1 MRASLKGM
9 IMPISR
15 REFLGTTLAASA
27 SGLVAGATTPAAAQT
42 AGGRIVLQNDN
53 LQVAIDRETGCV
65 ERIESKDG
73 AWRMRG
79 GGMRLHV
86 PAPQHRFNF
95 VTESNTGRP
104 AIDLNDN
111 QVTIR
116 WRGFDNERLGKL
128 DIEVKEAIRLDEKRV
143 EFSYEINNNSHA
155 VIESYTYP
163 RLKGLRPPAGERQM
177 NQLSWGYTSM
187 DRASLWPDFQNHVGY
202 YGFDY
207 PAQLRDLGT
216 QVQFCLIAAESKGIY
231 VGYHDTGQKQVVQLC
246 LFLVPGYVDSVRP
259 GDLGQG
265 ELNDSSISIDPNHLC
280 FIQPGDSQTS
290 EALVFEPFAGD
301 WHAGVDVY
309 KEWRRTWFKPAA
321 MPQWLRQVHSWQ
333 QIQINSAEDRL
344 EFPYK
349 DLTQKAEACKRWGV
363 KAIQL
368 TGWQI
373 GGQDRDFPL
382 HDTDP
387 RLGSWQELKDAIAA
401 SRQMGVEI
409 VLFNKYKWADI
420 TAPDYKTQFAQYAME
435 DPYGIPY
442 PFHGYNYDT
451 PTQLAGLNTRLG
463 VGMCAA
469 SPLWR
474 KRALVEFR
482 KSVELGA
489 SGILYDECAGLV
501 SSYCFSKNHDHPFP
515 SATYLGSV
523 PLIDEFRTIVDGDNF
538 VFAGESPY
546 DIELLT
552 YNMSYFR
559 IGRDSQPVGRFID
572 PFAPMMV
579 AVTGYNDR
587 QMINTCLMFRYS
599 MSYEPRNF
607 HGNLDEFPATMSYG
621 KAVDELR
628 RRYRE
633 WLWDAEFRHTL
644 GVKVTADGTPMD
656 SYSVFRREDGSRA
669 VVMANM
675 SDTKSVVCELALEN
689 PKSGTMRMVSPE
701 QPDAQP
707 WPGRLKLA
715 PGAAVVV
722 LEG

>member
-1 MRASLKGM
+1 MST
-9 IMPISR
+9 SR
-15 REFLGTTLAASA
+15 REFLGSALAASA
-27 SGLVAGATTPAAAQT
+27 SGLVANAARPAAAT
-42 AGGRIVLQNDN
+42 AAAGRLVLENEG
-53 LQVAIDRETGCV
+53 LLVVIDRETGCV
-65 ERIESKDG
+65 EKLESKDG
-73 AWRMRG
+73 AWKMRG

-86 PAPQHRFNF
+86 PALEHRYNF
-95 VTESNTGRP
+95 VTEGNTGRP
-104 AIDLNDN
+104 AIDLDGN
-111 QVTIR
+111 QATMT
-116 WRGFDNERLGKL
+116 WRGFENERLGKL
-128 DIEVKEAIRLDEKRV
+128 DIEVKESIRLTGARV
-143 EFSYEINNNSHA
+143 EFNYEIHNNSQA

-163 RLKGLRPPAGERQM
+163 RLKSLRPPAGEHHM
-177 NQLSWGYTSM
+177 HQLSWGYSSM
-187 DRASLWPDFQNHVGY
+187 ESVRMWPNFQNRVGY
-202 YGFDY
+202 YGLDY
-207 PAQLRDLGT
+207 PAQMRYLGT
-216 QVQFCLIAAESKGIY
+216 QVQFCLIASDRRGIY
-231 VGYHDTGQKQVVQLC
+231 IGYHDVAQKQVVQLC
-246 LFLVPGYVDSVRP
+246 FILVPGYVDSINSS
-259 GDLGQG
+259 DLGEG
-265 ELNDSSISIDPNHLC
+265 KLGDSAIGIDPNHLC
-280 FIQPGDSQTS
+280 FIQPGNIQKS
-290 EALVFEPFAGD
+290 ETLVFEPFIGD

-309 KEWRRTWFKPAA
+309 KDWRRTWFKPPK
-321 MPQWLRQVHSWQ
+321 MPQWLREVHSWQ

-349 DLTQKAEACKRWGV
+349 DLSRKAEACKRWGV

-387 RLGSWQELKDAIAA
+387 RLGTWQELKDAIAA
-401 SRQMGVEI
+401 SRKMGVEI

-420 TAPDYKTQFAQYAME
+420 TSPAYKTQFQQYSIE

-442 PFHGYNYDT
+442 PFPGYNYDT

-489 SGILYDECAGLV
+489 SGILYDECAAQV
-501 SSYCFSKNHDHPFP
+501 SSYCFSKNHGHPFP
-515 SATYLGSV
+515 SPTYLGCV
-523 PLIDEFRTIVDGDNF
+523 PLIEEFRTIVDGDDF
-538 VFAGESPY
+538 VFAGESPF

-559 IGRDSQPVGRFID
+559 IGPDSQPVGRYID
-572 PFAPMMV
+572 PFVPMMV

-587 QMINTCLMFRYS
+587 QMINTCLMYRYS
-599 MSYEPRNF
+599 ISYEPRNF
-607 HGNLDEFPATMSYG
+607 HGDLDEFPATMVYG
-621 KAVDELR
+621 GAVDELR

-644 GVKVTADGTPMD
+644 GARVIANGTPID

-669 VVMANM
+669 VVIANM
-675 SDTKSVVCELALEN
+675 SDTKNVVFELMLDN
-689 PKSGTMRMVSPE
+689 PNSANMRMVSPQ
-701 QPDAQP
+701 QPNPKP
-707 WPGRLKLA
+707 WPGKLKLA